1 MSVKVII
8 VNGAPSAGKSTFEEM
23 CQIYAREEW
32 ENKIRV
38 DITSTVDFV
47 KDIAKQC
54 GWDGTKDL
62 KNRKFLSDLKD
73 LLTEWNDVPFKKI
86 EQKVKWLEM
95 TNENYIL
102 MVDCREPVEIQK
114 FKDRLNALTVLVR
127 REQVESEETS
137 NHADAEVMNYNYD
150 LTIWNNSDK
159 IDLANKVVDFME
171 QLKGEF

>member
-1 MSVKVII
+1 MVKVII
-8 VNGAPSAGKSTFEEM
+8 CNGRPGVGKTTFQEM

-73 LLTEWNDVPFKKI
+73 LLTEWNDV
-86 EQKVKWLEM
+86 
-95 TNENYIL
+95 
-102 MVDCREPVEIQK
+102 
-114 FKDRLNALTVLVR
+114 
-127 REQVESEETS
+127 
-137 NHADAEVMNYNYD
+137 
-150 LTIWNNSDK
+150 
-159 IDLANKVVDFME
+159 
-171 QLKGEF
+171 